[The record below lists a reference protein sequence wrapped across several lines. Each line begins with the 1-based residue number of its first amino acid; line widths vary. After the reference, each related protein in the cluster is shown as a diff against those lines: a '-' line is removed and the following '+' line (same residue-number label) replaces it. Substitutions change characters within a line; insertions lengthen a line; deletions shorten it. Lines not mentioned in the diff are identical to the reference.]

1 MAPFFFPILGNQ
13 KTFAKFVERQLPHME
28 ETEQEIAE
36 RPAQIFDFGTGQM
49 VDNPALK
56 QEKKE
61 GETSEEGE
69 ESEESSTENQEESSG
84 EESTEGEEGTEEE
97 KDESD
102 DNGEEKEENEED
114 VLDEDTYVSTVYG
127 EKFGIKSKEELET
140 LVTNAAELQDE
151 YETLKKENETL
162 KAEGGKPKFDSDK
175 EEKAFEFIKKFD
187 INRQGEALDTY
198 AKLISMDVDTSDPM
212 MVLEEKFIHEHPEW
226 SRAEAQRMFSKDYN
240 RRFTLDKN
248 RFEGTEEEYKIELA
262 DLEIAKKGEVARA
275 RNYLKDQQTK
285 YKPQAAEVK
294 PAVSEVF
301 TVTNSA
307 SNPRK
312 N

>member
-1 MAPFFFPILGNQ
+1 
-13 KTFAKFVERQLPHME
+13 
-28 ETEQEIAE
+28 
-36 RPAQIFDFGTGQM
+36 
-49 VDNPALK
+49 
-56 QEKKE
+56 
-61 GETSEEGE
+61 
-69 ESEESSTENQEESSG
+69 
-84 EESTEGEEGTEEE
+84 
-97 KDESD
+97 
-102 DNGEEKEENEED
+102 
-114 VLDEDTYVSTVYG
+114 
-127 EKFGIKSKEELET
+127 
-140 LVTNAAELQDE
+140 
-151 YETLKKENETL
+151 
-162 KAEGGKPKFDSDK
+162 
-175 EEKAFEFIKKFD
+175 
-187 INRQGEALDTY
+187 
-198 AKLISMDVDTSDPM
+198 
-212 MVLEEKFIHEHPEW
+212 
-226 SRAEAQRMFSKDYN
+226 MFSKDYN